1 MNNFEK
7 NITFVIVS
15 FKSSH
20 IIEKCIQSINSNIKI
35 IVVENSDDVLVK
47 KHLENK
53 FLNVEVVIAK
63 QNLGYGNGNNLGIS
77 KVKTQYVF
85 ILNPDTVLEKNCL
98 NELSKAQTNLKDNF
112 TILAPNLLNNYGYF
126 LSKKNNSQNEILE
139 VDYGKGNNLGISKV
153 KTQYAF
159 ILNPDAILE
168 KNCLNEL
175 LKAQTNL
182 KDNFTILAPNLSNNY
197 GYFSN
202 KNNNS
207 QNEILEVDYVKG
219 FAILINLN
227 KIKFD
232 KIFDEN
238 FFLFLE
244 EIDLCKRIKD
254 SGGKIFVALNSKI
267 QHAGKHSSEYNFNIE
282 LCRNWHWMWSLFYYN
297 YKHSG
302 VLFAY
307 KITVGKLFSSIFK
320 LFIAL
325 IFFKK
330 KIF

>member
-15 FKSSH
+15 FKSNH

-35 IVVENSDDVLVK
+35 IIVENSKNFVVK
-47 KHLENK
+47 KYLENK
-53 FLNVEVVIAK
+53 FLNVEVIIAND
-63 QNLGYGNGNNLGIS
+63 NLG
-77 KVKTQYVF
+77 
-85 ILNPDTVLEKNCL
+85 
-98 NELSKAQTNLKDNF
+98 
-112 TILAPNLLNNYGYF
+112 
-126 LSKKNNSQNEILE
+126 
-139 VDYGKGNNLGISKV
+139 YGKGNNLGISKI

-159 ILNPDAILE
+159 ILNPDAVLG

-175 LKAQTNL
+175 SKAQMNL
-182 KDNFTILAPNLSNNY
+182 KDDFTILAPNLSINY

-202 KNNNS
+202 QKNNF

-219 FAILINLN
+219 FAILINLKKVN
-227 KIKFD
+227 FD

-254 SGGKIFVALNSKI
+254 SGGRIFVALNSEI
-267 QHAGKHSSEYNFNIE
+267 QHSGKQASEYSLNIE

-297 YKHSG
+297 YKHFG
-302 VLFAY
+302 TLTAY
-307 KITVGKLFSSIFK
+307 RIAIRKFFSSLFK
-320 LFIAL
+320 LFFSL
-325 IFFKK
+325 LLFKK
-330 KIF
+330 KAFLIHYYRLNGLFNAFLRKPSWLRPDKI